1 MSRHII
7 QSPSKKLFQGY
18 QQRGRE
24 RPTRKPR
31 GVRRSVQRYNKSYDH
46 IDDQSS
52 NRGGYYT
59 AEYAQNLPSSSTS
72 RQGYFTAEYAQ
83 KKYKRDISNFEI
95 KSQND
100 CVKNIILNDEN
111 KNKRDFRYLLK
122 ICFQPIF
129 LVLVSHV

>member
-1 MSRHII
+1 MKNKDI
-7 QSPSKKLFQGY
+7 F
-18 QQRGRE
+18 QRGQQE
-24 RPTRKPR
+24 KPS
-31 GVRRSVQRYNKSYDH
+31 GVRRSVQRFNKSFDH
-46 IDDQSS
+46 IDDQPT
-52 NRGGYYT
+52 NRG
-59 AEYAQNLPSSSTS
+59 
-72 RQGYFTAEYAQ
+72 GYFTAEYAQ